1 MDNLLSARKKI
12 NSMHKFDF
20 KNRTAVIT
28 GGAQGFGLDVA
39 KRFLDSGGKVFI
51 WDIDEK
57 LLKLAVDE
65 VKNPNLFY
73 NVVDVS
79 NYKDVEKN
87 VSEITSKSNIDI
99 LINNAGITGPTAPL
113 WEYDVEMWNKIVQIN
128 LMGTF
133 NCCRAIVP
141 NMIKNN
147 YGRIVN
153 VASVAGKDG
162 NANASAYSSG
172 KAGAIGLTKALGKEL
187 ADKDIAVNAVTPA
200 GAKTRILDQMSKEH
214 VQRMLSKV
222 PRGRFLEIHEFT
234 SLVCWLSSQENT
246 FSTAAVFDIS
256 GGRSTY

>member
-1 MDNLLSARKKI
+1 
-12 NSMHKFDF
+12 MHKFDF
-20 KNRTAVIT
+20 KNRTAVVT
-28 GGAQGFGLDVA
+28 GGAQGFGLDIA
-39 KRFLDSGGKVFI
+39 KRFLESGAKVFI

-57 LLKLAVDE
+57 LLKSAVDE
-65 VKNPNLFY
+65 VKNPNLIY
-73 NVVDVS
+73 SVVDIS
-79 NYKDVEKN
+79 NYQDVEKN
-87 VSEITSKSNIDI
+87 VGDITSKTNIDI
-99 LINNAGITGPTAPL
+99 LINNAGITGPTGPL
-113 WEYDVEMWNKIVQIN
+113 WEYDIDMWNKIVQIN

-234 SLVCWLSSQENT
+234 SLVCWLSSEENT

>member
-1 MDNLLSARKKI
+1 MNQ
-12 NSMHKFDF
+12 FDF
-20 KNRTAVIT
+20 SGRTAIIT
-28 GGAQGFGLDVA
+28 GGAQGFGFDIA
-39 KRFLDSGGKVFI
+39 KRFLNSGAKVII
-51 WDIDEK
+51 WDIDENELIKASKK
-57 LLKLAVDE
+57 LD
-65 VKNPNLFY
+65 NSNLSF
-73 NVVDVS
+73 NNVDVS
-79 NYKDVEKN
+79 NFENVKDI
-87 VSEITSKSNIDI
+87 VSQVTKTSNIDI
-99 LINNAGITGPTAPL
+99 LINNAGITGSTSTL
-113 WEYDVEMWNKIVQIN
+113 WDYDVKEWNKIVQIN

-172 KAGAIGLTKALGKEL
+172 KAGAIGLTKSLGKEL
-187 ADKDIAVNAVTPA
+187 ADKNIAVNAVTPA

-222 PRGRFLEIHEFT
+222 PRGRFLEVEEFT
-234 SLVCWLSSQENT
+234 SLVCWLSSEENT

>member
-1 MDNLLSARKKI
+1 MNK
-12 NSMHKFDF
+12 NKFNF
-20 KNRTAVIT
+20 ENRTAVIT
-28 GGAQGFGLDVA
+28 GGAQGFGLDIA
-39 KRFLDSGGKVFI
+39 QRFLDSGAKVII
-51 WDIDEK
+51 WDIDSK
-57 LLKLAVDE
+57 LLKEAENTTSNSKLSS
-65 VKNPNLFY
+65 
-73 NVVDVS
+73 NVVDIS
-79 NYKDVEKN
+79 NYQEVETTVSKILKN
-87 VSEITSKSNIDI
+87 SKIDI
-99 LINNAGITGPTAPL
+99 LVNNAGITGPTMPL
-113 WEYDVEMWNKIVQIN
+113 WEYDIEMWNKIVKIN
-128 LMGTF
+128 LSGTF

-172 KAGAIGLTKALGKEL
+172 KAGAIGLTKSLGKEL
-187 ADKDIAVNAVTPA
+187 ADKNIAVNAVTPA

-222 PRGRFLEIHEFT
+222 PRGRFLEVEEFT
-234 SLVCWLSSQENT
+234 SLVCWLSSEENS

>member
-1 MDNLLSARKKI
+1 
-12 NSMHKFDF
+12 MHKFDF
-20 KNRTAVIT
+20 KDRTAIVT
-28 GGAQGFGLDVA
+28 GGAQGFGLDIA
-39 KRFLDSGGKVFI
+39 KRFLESGAKVFI
-51 WDIDEK
+51 WDIDKK
-57 LLKLAVDE
+57 LLNSAVDE
-65 VKNPNLFY
+65 VKNPNLFHS
-73 NVVDVS
+73 VVDIS
-79 NYKDVEKN
+79 NYQEVEKN
-87 VSEITSKSNIDI
+87 VAEITSNSNIDI
-99 LINNAGITGPTAPL
+99 LINNAGITGPTGPL
-113 WEYDVEMWNKIVQIN
+113 WEYDVDMWNKIVQIN

-133 NCCRAIVP
+133 NCCRAVVP

-214 VQRMLSKV
+214 VNRMLSKV

>member
-12 NSMHKFDF
+12 NSMHTFDF

-39 KRFLDSGGKVFI
+39 KRFLESGGKVFI

-99 LINNAGITGPTAPL
+99 LINNAGITGPTEPL